1 MRANLHWRQRRRFAC
16 ATQPRRLPALG
27 GQAVQQEKLMS
38 LNWVDVLAVLVSAA
52 LFVYLGYALLRPE
65 KF

>member
-1 MRANLHWRQRRRFAC
+1 VL
-16 ATQPRRLPALG
+16 
-27 GQAVQQEKLMS
+27 QEKLMS